1 MSARRWPQL
10 PPASSVTP
18 SVCPVHAVAAA
29 SSARTP
35 GARPAPPGAAAAPR
49 GDGRRPRPALPPPSS
64 LSVRPFVHPPARA
77 SVLLSGCQ
85 PSGWPPRSAR
95 FVSPR
100 LAVSL
105 SLPSRCLTA
114 PPSLPDLGSP
124 SKRFSHPAE
133 PPFLGAPVT
142 RDAPSRCPPS
152 LGTFFSEHR
161 PHSPTAPL

>member
-1 MSARRWPQL
+1 MGRGRRGAVTQRPRPSGVQNRSL
-10 PPASSVTP
+10 GPGRVREEGECPPLAVAAASPSVTS

-64 LSVRPFVHPPARA
+64 PSVRPSVPLPARA

-85 PSGWPPRSAR
+85 PSGPSPRSAR
-95 FVSPR
+95 FVSPW

-105 SLPSRCLTA
+105 SLPRAASQPLPRSPILGPHQSA
-114 PPSLPDLGSP
+114 RLIPQSLL
-124 SKRFSHPAE
+124 F
-133 PPFLGAPVT
+133 
-142 RDAPSRCPPS
+142 
-152 LGTFFSEHR
+152 
-161 PHSPTAPL
+161 